1 MCAEVQHLTAQLFSL
16 KHIRHAVVVD
26 NFIAPADAPVAD
38 PNDDITEHIVSTYE
52 TVEAET

>member
-1 MCAEVQHLTAQLFSL
+1 MTAQLFSL